1 MLKKVVTDFYF
12 YDILKVKQRLNYK
25 KQRRTKMKKTLSK
38 LLVCVLLLGCIFSL
52 AGCVTSVGPITVVT
66 GKYKVDILLAEV
78 TYDFGAFGGV
88 TVIVDPIAGDSYS
101 FDGKYK
107 VDNSTDPHEIT
118 FTFEDSEAKE
128 YSGTFSFSSGKEDGV
143 KYVEIAGVKYK
154 QDK

>member
-1 MLKKVVTDFYF
+1 
-12 YDILKVKQRLNYK
+12 
-25 KQRRTKMKKTLSK
+25 MKKTLSK

-52 AGCVTSVGPITVVT
+52 AGCGPITVVT
-66 GKYKVDILLAEV
+66 GKYKADILLAEV

-101 FDGKYK
+101 FDGKYS
-107 VDNSTDPHEIT
+107 VDNSTDPYEIT

-143 KYVEIAGVKYK
+143 KYVEIAGIKYK